1 MKPIISVY
9 PSPEADDV
17 TYLQVEGPLSGQET
31 WHKLQDGVTTR
42 LSVPP
47 ESPAP
52 IDPLEAYAF
61 CNGTSPSKFLPTTLF
76 ALNVA
81 THSAPLD
88 LEIHE
93 RKAHGIAPLFGAPRR
108 TLNEVSQLP
117 YPLAVPLTR
126 KFSET
131 NIVVGAQLTADGVD
145 EVAVVLEVSPLFAV
159 IIRPGDPAPLPVRV
173 RPESSRKFTHR
184 PTCELFGNSWIRA
197 TPALAPLPQGNC
209 EPLLPGTVTDR
220 GLVISLT
227 AETVL
232 IESNSGHTSSYPV
245 YYNPLVSPRM
255 FIGTEPPIT
264 VLTPGDPITMLV
276 GELWESHTG
285 TYIMARTNCRA
296 TYFDAVS
303 LLNFW
308 GGVSYGINSMRDSY
322 TQLRSDGS
330 PMAYP
335 CALSASQL
343 PRRRLSHPGH
353 WAIVSREVGE
363 GADVEFYGCY
373 HARETWNDLPVA
385 IEEFYTPSDPYPHGH
400 RLTRPYAAVLA
411 SRFTCG
417 LCGDQDQDSAH
428 DAAAN
433 MYTGTTRNMP
443 RLRIGTCC
451 IDAGRVTRCP
461 ECRTLFHV
469 TGETRTHHQ
478 RYCPSCTTSGNIL
491 PYHTY
496 AYKPTP
502 KFFGTGPLF
511 FGVELEL
518 ATSSNECMKTL
529 ANTVAESPSGDL
541 VYAKTDSSIGAF
553 GLEFVTH
560 PFSLDHLQANPVIL
574 GALMTQVITDVNW
587 KATTSC
593 GIHIHT
599 SKAGYA
605 VLRSSIPGDGA
616 DKLTDEQLLTRGIF
630 RAQKFVYG
638 NPKLITHFAGRD
650 SSRYASLAI
659 TPGKDNYDNRTT
671 GVQEALRL
679 CRDHGSSKSLRYS
692 AMNFT
697 STTVEY
703 RVFRSTTDY
712 NELLRNILFIDSIV
726 QYARHHAMPKTKAPD
741 LAPYRKFLE
750 TQEYYAPVREHFDA
764 WKWAKKAKPI
774 VPQDVMPIGTSR
786 SPWDSPP
793 TALSMTPGQG
803 GYLTTAERLMQYPNN
818 DEAVQAMQAVIDRGT
833 PLSAPRHDD
842 SADTRTYLER
852 QAYVAAVA
860 RIFP

>member
-1 MKPIISVY
+1 MKPTISVY
-9 PSPEADDV
+9 QSNEESDV
-17 TYLQVEGPLSGQET
+17 TYLYVVDTLSRRDA
-31 WHKLQDGVTTR
+31 WHGLNDGVSTVMDGCPGPGVLDLT
-42 LSVPP
+42 
-47 ESPAP
+47 
-52 IDPLEAYAF
+52 PLEAYSF
-61 CNGTSPSKFLPTTLF
+61 CRGTTPSKLLPTTLF
-76 ALNVA
+76 AINVA
-81 THSAPLD
+81 ERTALD
-88 LEIHE
+88 AEIEIHE

-131 NIVVGAQLTADGVD
+131 NIVVGAQLTSNVSD
-145 EVAVVLEVSPLFAV
+145 EVAVVLEVGTLRAV
-159 IIRPGDPAPLPVRV
+159 IVRPEDPVPHHLRV
-173 RPESSRKFTHR
+173 RPESSRKFTHH
-184 PTCELFGNSWIRA
+184 PSCELFGNQWVRA

-227 AETVL
+227 AETIV
-232 IESNSGHTSSYPV
+232 IESPSTHTYTYQV

-255 FIGTEPPIT
+255 FVGCQDPIT
-264 VLTPGDPITMLV
+264 VITPGDPITMLV

-285 TYIMARTNCRA
+285 TYIMARTNGRA
-296 TYFDAVS
+296 TYFDAAS
-303 LLNFW
+303 LRDFW
-308 GGVSYGINSMRDSY
+308 GGDSVHSSSMRDGY
-322 TQLRSDGS
+322 VHRDGTT
-330 PMAYP
+330 YP
-335 CALSASQL
+335 CALSANQL
-343 PRRRLSHPGH
+343 PKRRLSHPGH

-363 GADVEFYGCY
+363 GADIEFYGCY
-373 HARETWNDLPVA
+373 HARETWNDMPVA
-385 IEEFYTPSDPYPHGH
+385 VEEFYDPSDPSPDGSQLSRPH
-400 RLTRPYAAVLA
+400 AAILA

-417 LCGDQDQDSAH
+417 LCGDPDQDAAH
-428 DAAAN
+428 DAAVT
-433 MYTGTTRNMP
+433 MYTGTTRRLT

-451 IDAGRVTRCP
+451 VDAGRVIRCP
-461 ECRTLFHV
+461 ECRNMFHV
-469 TGETRTHHQ
+469 TGETRTRNQ
-478 RYCPSCTTSGNIL
+478 NYCPSCTTSDIIA

-496 AYKPTP
+496 AYKPAP

-518 ATSSNECMKTL
+518 ATSSKEHMKNM
-529 ANTVAESPSGDL
+529 ANAVAESPSGDL
-541 VYAKTDSSIGAF
+541 VYAKTDSSIGEF

-560 PFSLDHLQANPVIL
+560 PFSLEHLQATPVIL
-574 GALMTQVITDVNW
+574 GALMDEVSTNVNW
-587 KATTSC
+587 KAMTSC

-616 DKLTDEQLLTRGIF
+616 DKLTEAQLLTRGIF

-726 QYARHHAMPKTKAPD
+726 QYSRHHAMPKTKAPD

-750 TQEYYAPVREHFDA
+750 TQDYYAPVLAHFDA
-764 WKWAKKAKPI
+764 WTGSKKAKPSTMLDDWVRTAI
-774 VPQDVMPIGTSR
+774 TLRAATPIQDTPPIRPSR
-786 SPWDSPP
+786 SPWDFH
-793 TALSMTPGQG
+793 TMAQSMTPGQVR
-803 GYLTTAERLMQYPNN
+803 YLTPAEQLMQYPSTNR
-818 DEAVQAMQAVIDRGT
+818 APPI
-833 PLSAPRHDD
+833 PAPRQDD
-842 SADTRTYLER
+842 SEDVRTYL
-852 QAYVAAVA
+852 AAVA
-860 RIFP
+860 HTFQ